1 MNNKEKVYWICQLV
15 AWPLWL
21 SNDLLTYSLEFKET
35 ENWVL
40 VLNYFINI
48 VLSIFLTHQYRRYV
62 KKFNR
67 DVSDYRK
74 VVPQVL
80 LTACVLACVMTALN
94 IPFDVFTTEME
105 YPGGHLFSFLFFWG
119 KPMLIWLI
127 LYHMFQYLET
137 TREIAVEKVKLE
149 SLAKETEA
157 KVLRAQLNPHFMFN
171 ALNSIRAL
179 ILEDPDR
186 AQKGITQMSNIL
198 RSSLLADR
206 RQTVTL
212 GEEMRTVDDY
222 LALEKIRYEERL
234 EVRRN
239 VYPETTNCLV
249 PPMMLQTLVEN
260 AIKHGVSKPIKGGF
274 VSIESKLNQNRL
286 EIRISNT
293 GILQDTDS
301 GGFGLKNTERR
312 LKLLFGED
320 AEFKIY
326 QSAKDV
332 VCAEV
337 LIPMENPKPKEAPVV
352 VNVE

>member
-1 MNNKEKVYWICQLV
+1 MNDKQKIYWFFQWV
-15 AWPLWL
+15 GWSLWL
-21 SNDLLTYSLEFKET
+21 FNDLLTYSLEFEDT
-35 ENWVL
+35 EIWIHVL
-40 VLNYFINI
+40 VYCFNV
-48 VLSIFLTHQYRRYV
+48 VLCILLTHLYRNYV
-62 KKFNR
+62 KKHKQVFL
-67 DVSDYRK
+67 DYKRAI
-74 VVPQVL
+74 PQVL
-80 LTACVLACVMTALN
+80 LTATLMAVIMTALN
-94 IPFDVFTTEME
+94 IRLDAFTLKIDSPSSHFLS
-105 YPGGHLFSFLFFWG
+105 YLFFWG

-127 LYHMFQYLET
+127 LYHVFQYLES

-149 SLAKETEA
+149 SLARETEA

-186 AQKGITQMSNIL
+186 AQKGITQLSNIL

-239 VYPETTNCLV
+239 VYPETMNCLV

-274 VSIESKLNQNRL
+274 VSIESRVHQNTL
-286 EIRISNT
+286 DIRISNT
-293 GILQDTDS
+293 GVLQGTDS

-312 LKLLFGED
+312 LKLLFGDE

-332 VCAEV
+332 VCAEIM
-337 LIPMENPKPKEAPVV
+337 IPLENPKPKETPVV
-352 VNVE
+352 VNV

>member
-1 MNNKEKVYWICQLV
+1 MAEKEKIYWIFQLIG
-15 AWPLWL
+15 WPLWL
-21 SNDLLTYSLEFKET
+21 SNDLLTYSLEYDT
-35 ENWVL
+35 ENWLL
-40 VLNYFINI
+40 VLNYVVNI
-48 VLSIFLTHQYRRYV
+48 VLCIFLTHQYRRWV
-62 KKFNR
+62 KKQNW
-67 DVSDYRK
+67 DPTDYKKGLVRIAM
-74 VVPQVL
+74 
-80 LTACVLACVMTALN
+80 TALVLACVMTIFN
-94 IPFDVFTTEME
+94 VPFDLFTVDAVAQE
-105 YPGGHLFSFLFFWG
+105 GHILSFLFFWG
-119 KPMLIWLI
+119 KPMLIWL
-127 LYHMFQYLET
+127 LFYHIFQYLESA
-137 TREIAVEKVKLE
+137 RKIAVEKVKLE

-186 AQKGITQMSNIL
+186 AQKGITQLSNIL

-239 VYPETTNCLV
+239 VYPDTANCLV

-274 VSIESKLNQNRL
+274 VSIEARLQQNKLD
-286 EIRISNT
+286 ICISNT
-293 GILQDTDS
+293 GVLQDTES

-312 LKLLFGED
+312 LKLLFGEG

-337 LIPMENPKPKEAPVV
+337 VIPMQNPKPIGNPVAMKV
-352 VNVE
+352 

>member
-1 MNNKEKVYWICQLV
+1 MNDKEKTYWIFQLIG
-15 AWPLWL
+15 WPLWL
-21 SNDLLTYSLEFKET
+21 SNDLLTYSLEFKDT

-40 VLNYFINI
+40 VLNYVINI
-48 VLSIFLTHQYRRYV
+48 ILSIFLTHQYRRYV
-62 KKFNR
+62 KKHHR
-67 DVSDYRK
+67 DVLDAPK
-74 VVPQVL
+74 ALPQVL
-80 LTACVLACVMTALN
+80 CTAFLFACIMTALN
-94 IPFDVFTTEME
+94 IPFDVFTTDLES
-105 YPGGHLFSFLFFWG
+105 PSGHFLSFLFFWG

-127 LYHMFQYLET
+127 LYHVFKYLES

-186 AQKGITQMSNIL
+186 AQKGITQLSNIL

-239 VYPETTNCLV
+239 VYPETINCLV

-274 VSIESKLNQNRL
+274 VSIETRLQQNRL
-286 EIRISNT
+286 DIRISNT
-293 GILQDTDS
+293 GILQDTES

-312 LKLLFGED
+312 LKLLFGEE

-332 VCAEV
+332 VCAEIM
-337 LIPMENPKPKEAPVV
+337 IPMENPKPKEAPVV
-352 VNVE
+352 VNV